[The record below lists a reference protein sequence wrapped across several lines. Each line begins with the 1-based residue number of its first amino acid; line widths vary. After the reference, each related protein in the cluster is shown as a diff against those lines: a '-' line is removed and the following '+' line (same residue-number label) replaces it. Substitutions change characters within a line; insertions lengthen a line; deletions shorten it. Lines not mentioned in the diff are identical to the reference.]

1 MSQFPKKLKIFVI
14 IITLLSILLGI
25 YLFRYSDLITL
36 ETLLLFTI
44 LSIIAESLLI
54 TMPNGAAVS
63 VGFAIS
69 LASVIVGGP
78 FTAYIVNGMGVLL
91 RYVKIPKRGSF
102 HILNTPLYKS
112 LFNFSQCSIA
122 AGISGLLYILVGGKV
137 GSLDIT
143 NQILPVTI
151 IILSYLTLNTLLL
164 SNLLS
169 ILNGGNVIKMWM
181 NNIKGT
187 MFSSLIIGFLGV
199 VIAFAY
205 IKFNAFGIII
215 LFAPLLLARYSYK
228 LYMDMRS
235 TYMETVNALTN
246 SLEAKDPYTK
256 GHASRVQHYAL
267 LLAQE
272 LELSDQK
279 IENIK
284 TAAILH
290 DIGKIGI
297 KDDILNKPGK
307 LNDYEFGEIKKHPTI
322 GANILQDVHFLND
335 VTKIVRHHHERHDGN
350 GYPDGLKGNEI
361 PAEAAILSIADVYDA
376 MTSDR
381 PYRKA
386 LCVDVALAELI
397 KCSGTQFHPE
407 FAKIFITIVEKE
419 KVGALNV

>member
-1 MSQFPKKLKIFVI
+1 MSQFPKKLKIYVI
-14 IITLLSILLGI
+14 ILGIISLGLGI
-25 YLFRYSDLITL
+25 YLFQYSDLVNL
-36 ETLLLFTI
+36 KTLLLFTI
-44 LSIIAESLLI
+44 ISIIAESLPIPL
-54 TMPNGAAVS
+54 PSVGAVS

-69 LASVIVGGP
+69 LASMLVGGP
-78 FTAYIVNGMGVLL
+78 LLAYFVSGAGVLL
-91 RYVKIPKRGSF
+91 RYVNIPKRGKI
-102 HILNTPLYKS
+102 HILNTPIYKS

-122 AGISGLLYILVGGKV
+122 AGASGLLYKQVGGSIGTV
-137 GSLDIT
+137 EIT
-143 NQILPVTI
+143 DQILPVILI
-151 IILSYLTLNTLLL
+151 IISYLALNTLFL

-169 ILNGGNVIKMWM
+169 ILNGGNVVKMWIH
-181 NNIKGT
+181 NIKGT
-187 MFSSLIIGFLGV
+187 VFSSLVIGFLGV

-205 IKFNAFGIII
+205 MKLNAFGVII

-246 SLEAKDPYTK
+246 SLEVKDPYTK
-256 GHASRVQHYAL
+256 GHASRVQKYAL
-267 LLAQE
+267 MLAQE
-272 LELSDQK
+272 LELPNQK

-307 LNDYEFGEIKKHPTI
+307 LDDYEFGEIKKHPTI
-322 GANILQDVHFLND
+322 GANILQDVHFLNN

-361 PAEAAILSIADVYDA
+361 PSEAAILSIADVYDA

-386 LCVDVALAELI
+386 LSIDVALKELI

-407 FAKIFITIVEKE
+407 FTKTFITIVEKE